1 MPEKAI
7 GLSLRGVCVCV
18 VTDRL
23 SGCEAGGLLSPSE
36 VSHLHHDHTH
46 LLGQNDDVISTVIP
60 LGHLSV
66 QLALFL
72 LETGHLLGNLR
83 LLLLG

>member
-1 MPEKAI
+1 M
-7 GLSLRGVCVCV
+7 CVCGV
-18 VTDRL
+18 FDRQ
-23 SGCEAGGLLSPSE
+23 SSREDCGLRSPGE
-36 VSHLHHDHTH
+36 VCHLHHDHAH
-46 LLGQNDDVISTVIP
+46 LLGQNDDVISAVIP

-66 QLALFL
+66 QLALLL